1 MRRTVRA
8 IFWLFLVL
16 LYGCSATND
25 VIGHGPFE
33 KRKYRPGWHV
43 ELGHRM
49 PGPTE
54 RTMVQRETVPRLA
67 VTCVQPEERIPTAE
81 PLSASAVA
89 KPPIGADPSKR
100 WCVPQMDVEIRPV
113 TLPQRKIMG
122 ALDEQTTEEPRRW
135 NRMALVSGAFLL
147 LAILVAATGGG
158 AIIGYIFTFSVI
170 TGVIGLVL
178 AIKNKERGKGIAIAA
193 IAFPIAVLALVIA
206 ALNTAW

>member
-1 MRRTVRA
+1 
-8 IFWLFLVL
+8 
-16 LYGCSATND
+16 
-25 VIGHGPFE
+25 
-33 KRKYRPGWHV
+33 
-43 ELGHRM
+43 
-49 PGPTE
+49 
-54 RTMVQRETVPRLA
+54 
-67 VTCVQPEERIPTAE
+67 
-81 PLSASAVA
+81 
-89 KPPIGADPSKR
+89 
-100 WCVPQMDVEIRPV
+100 MDVEIRPV